1 MTLQVRIR
9 DLEDTDGLK
18 NLVERR
24 IGFATDRFAGR
35 IRELHVAVTD
45 TNGPRGG
52 VDKHCLIRGVLAGGK
67 SVTVEEHGSN
77 AITAVNRAVRRLSG
91 SLGRVVVRSRRK
103 RVSTGSPAEMLSP
116 AEADATA
123 ELF

>member
-9 DLEDTDGLK
+9 DLEDTEGLK

-35 IRELHVAVTD
+35 ILELHVAVTD

-52 VDKHCLIRGVLAGGK
+52 VDKHCLIRGLLADGK
-67 SVTVEEHGSN
+67 SVTVEENGSN
-77 AITAVNRAVRRLSG
+77 AVTAVNRAARRLSG
-91 SLGRVVVRSRRK
+91 SLGRLLVRGRSRTR
-103 RVSTGSPAEMLSP
+103 RVSLGDTERM
-116 AEADATA
+116 
-123 ELF
+123 